1 MKEKK
6 VVLQIVK
13 FGGRAF
19 VRCPLVVKPPTTIRR
34 FGYVEKQ

>member
-13 FGGRAF
+13 FGGRSF
-19 VRCPLVVKPPTTIRR
+19 VKCPIIVKPTTSIRR
-34 FGYVEKQ
+34 FG

>member
-6 VVLQIVK
+6 VILQIVK

-19 VRCPLVVKPPTTIRR
+19 VKCPLMVKPTTTIRR
-34 FGYVEKQ
+34 FG